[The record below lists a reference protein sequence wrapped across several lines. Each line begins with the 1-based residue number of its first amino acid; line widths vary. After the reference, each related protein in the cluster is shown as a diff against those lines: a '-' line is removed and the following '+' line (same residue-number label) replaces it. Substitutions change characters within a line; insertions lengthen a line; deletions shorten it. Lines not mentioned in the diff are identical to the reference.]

1 MYQLQCIQDCF
12 VVLTENG
19 EIVHTWTYLN
29 VVDWDVEEVI
39 TSFKMTGVF
48 ICIYDSFFV

>member
-29 VVDWDVEEVI
+29 VVDWDVEEVLHDLI
-39 TSFKMTGVF
+39 QNDGCV
-48 ICIYDSFFV
+48 YLYL